1 MDVKTPG
8 SGENH
13 RVRWDVLDGLGRKD
27 AVKFVLTGEA
37 DYRWAAEVIRS
48 RGLAERTEVLLSPVH
63 GGLDPRELVGWLLRD
78 RLPVRLNLQL
88 HKYVWGPDAQG
99 V

>member
-1 MDVKTPG
+1 MARRTTA
-8 SGENH
+8 
-13 RVRWDVLDGLGRKD
+13 GRP
-27 AVKFVLTGEA
+27 
-37 DYRWAAEVIRS
+37 EVIRS

-63 GGLDPRELVGWLLRD
+63 GRLDPKQLVGWLLRD

-88 HKYVWGPDAQG
+88 HNYVWGPDAQG